1 MSLGVG
7 QVQLQEAYKE
17 LRLRWANAHE
27 QWDDA
32 MSRDFEQQHVAPLER
47 QVRSAVSAM
56 EQLGELVW
64 QARRECE

>member
-1 MSLGVG
+1 VSLGVG

-17 LRLRWANAHE
+17 LRLRWADARS

-32 MSRDFEQQHVAPLER
+32 MSRDFGEQHVDPLER
-47 QVRSAVSAM
+47 YVRSAVSAM
-56 EQLGELVW
+56 EQLSELVW